1 MAARPAYKSGTAR
14 PTAYGFRAVKLG
26 NAPAASVK
34 RDTLVHNKISYAISL
49 MMLSFRSHGSVYL
62 DRTKKYTIKTEIPHT
77 SRRYPQESRNAYQKG
92 IRHLRLMVCY
102 DYETQEP
109 FKSIKLGGVFAER
122 SVNSVFSCTV
132 RLVNAFK

>member
-1 MAARPAYKSGTAR
+1 
-14 PTAYGFRAVKLG
+14 
-26 NAPAASVK
+26 
-34 RDTLVHNKISYAISL
+34 
-49 MMLSFRSHGSVYL
+49 
-62 DRTKKYTIKTEIPHT
+62 
-77 SRRYPQESRNAYQKG
+77 
-92 IRHLRLMVCY
+92 MVCY